1 MRFAFVGAGEVAV
14 RTAEFLIDKGHEVV
28 MIESDQQRIDDLA
41 DHLDCSFLRG
51 DGSSPEILREVNP
64 KQTDVLFS
72 ISNND
77 PTNLIASL
85 VGRSLG
91 FKRVIT
97 SIQNPDFEDICREL
111 GLDDTIVPSRTISR
125 YLADMAQGL
134 DNIELSTVIKDA
146 ARFLTF
152 VAEERHAGPIGDLE
166 LGDKA
171 RVVCFYRSGRFVLA
185 GGDDRLKK
193 DDEVVLLTDSESLKE
208 LEKRFHPR
216 NAKDERDENPESEED
231 EPEST

>member
-28 MIESDQQRIDDLA
+28 LIESDQQRIDELA
-41 DHLDCSFLRG
+41 DRLDCSFLKG

-64 KQTDVLFS
+64 TQTDVLFS

-85 VGRSLG
+85 VGRSIG

-97 SIQNPDFEDICREL
+97 SIQNPDFEEICREL
-111 GLDDTIVPSRTISR
+111 GLNDTIVPSRTISR
-125 YLADMAQGL
+125 YLSDMAEGL
-134 DNIELSTVIKDA
+134 DIIELSTVIKDA
-146 ARFLTF
+146 ARFLSF
-152 VAEERHAGPIGDLE
+152 VAQKRHAGRIADLG

-171 RVVCFYRSGRFVLA
+171 RVICFYRHGRFKLA
-185 GGDDRLKK
+185 DGDDMLKQ
-193 DDEVVLLTDSESLKE
+193 DDEVVVLTDSGSLKE
-208 LEKRFHPR
+208 LEKRFQPK
-216 NAKDERDENPESEED
+216 NVQKEGP
-231 EPEST
+231 EPEEGG